1 MHHILRR
8 YAVIALS
15 ALGSATLLF
24 SCSNKP
30 RITQYDYETLL
41 TESSENRTIT
51 MMENGR
57 RSYTFVT
64 PLMEGYSMAT
74 NPYQEFR
81 RGIKMTTYTQDSI
94 NLIDA
99 TITANYAI
107 YYENQKLWEAKGN
120 VIIVKNNR
128 KDGDTTVTGH
138 TEIYTQQLFW
148 NATTKKIYSNV
159 DTKIL
164 QPDGWHFGVG
174 FDADEDLKN
183 IHFRKYSS
191 EMEFDMSQPT
201 AEELEAEN
209 KKREEEAAKKSG
221 TKRES
226 DKKNADKSKSDKKL
240 DPTKNNKPGGNS
252 VRPSSNRPNNVPG
265 GANPTPTTR
274 PTQTTPGAKNQKPT
288 QKPAEGGK
296 VTPPSTGK
304 GNLRPTN
311 DLSTSLDV
319 STDMSTDFKP
329 KVGNMDKPTNQVKPT
344 RK

>member
-1 MHHILRR
+1 M
-8 YAVIALS
+8 IALS
-15 ALGSATLLF
+15 VLGSATLLF

-30 RITQYDYETLL
+30 KATEYDYETLM

-94 NLIDA
+94 NLEDA

-120 VIIVKNNR
+120 VTIIKNNR

-201 AEELEAEN
+201 AEELEQEE
-209 KKREEEAAKKSG
+209 KKREESASKSSTKRGSDKKSGDKSSDDKKSG
-221 TKRES
+221 TNNKNT
-226 DKKNADKSKSDKKL
+226 KKF
-240 DPTKNNKPGGNS
+240 DPTKTNRAIGNS
-252 VRPSSNRPNNVPG
+252 VKAEDSRPNS
-265 GANPTPTTR
+265 APTTINSSPNGTR
-274 PTQTTPGAKNQKPT
+274 PTQAPPGVKGQKPT
-288 QKPAEGGK
+288 DAKMG
-296 VTPPSTGK
+296 TPPANNKLNSQLQ
-304 GNLRPTN
+304 NVE
-311 DLSTSLDV
+311 LSNNTEFSAE
-319 STDMSTDFKP
+319 MPP
-329 KVGNMDKPTNQVKPT
+329 KTLEKRANNAVASPKQK
-344 RK
+344 

>member
-1 MHHILRR
+1 M
-8 YAVIALS
+8 IALS

-24 SCSNKP
+24 SCSDKP
-30 RITQYDYETLL
+30 EATQFDYETLM

-51 MMENGR
+51 MMENGK

-81 RGIKMTTYTQDSI
+81 RGIKMTTYTQDST
-94 NLIDA
+94 NLVDA

-107 YYENQKLWEAKGN
+107 YYENQRLWEAKGN
-120 VIIVKNNR
+120 VIIIKNNR
-128 KDGDTTVTGH
+128 KDGDTTVTSH

-201 AEELEAEN
+201 AEELEQEN
-209 KKREEEAAKKSG
+209 KKREEEASKKSNKKESN
-221 TKRES
+221 KRETNRDNTNKATS
-226 DKKNADKSKSDKKL
+226 DRKF
-240 DPTKNNKPGGNS
+240 DPTKGN
-252 VRPSSNRPNNVPG
+252 RPSSNTV
-265 GANPTPTTR
+265 
-274 PTQTTPGAKNQKPT
+274 
-288 QKPAEGGK
+288 
-296 VTPPSTGK
+296 
-304 GNLRPTN
+304 
-311 DLSTSLDV
+311 
-319 STDMSTDFKP
+319 
-329 KVGNMDKPTNQVKPT
+329 KPTNSRPTTAPNNLKPSTNNALSTEATPSIKGQKPVESRLNTTNAKLNTTLQNSEFSVSSDMTVERSTVQPAKDRANSAVKPT
-344 RK
+344 SKK

>member
-24 SCSNKP
+24 SCSDKP
-30 RITQYDYETLL
+30 EPTQFDYETLL

-57 RSYTFVT
+57 RSYTFVS

-81 RGIKMTTYTQDSI
+81 RGINMTTYTQDSI
-94 NLIDA
+94 NLVDA
-99 TITANYAI
+99 NITANYAI

-120 VIIVKNNR
+120 VVIIKNNR
-128 KDGDTTVTGH
+128 KDGDTTITSQ

-164 QPDGWHFGVG
+164 QADGWHFGVG

-191 EMEFDMSQPT
+191 EIEFDMSQPT
-201 AEELEAEN
+201 EEELEAEN
-209 KKREEEAAKKSG
+209 KKREEEASKKG
-221 TKRES
+221 NKGADKRGS
-226 DKKNADKSKSDKKL
+226 DKRDNDKRAKVNNSGNTVAPGKKY
-240 DPTKNNKPGGNS
+240 DPTKNNGI
-252 VRPSSNRPNNVPG
+252 RPSSAPTNVS
-265 GANPTPTTR
+265 PTPNGAKA
-274 PTQTTPGAKNQKPT
+274 TTPTARKNQL
-288 QKPAEGGK
+288 PAENERSAK
-296 VTPPSTGK
+296 PPVNK
-304 GNLRPTN
+304 PGNKMQN
-311 DLSTSLDV
+311 VDLSTTSNLDIDIRN
-319 STDMSTDFKP
+319 T
-329 KVGNMDKPTNQVKPT
+329 NMNNAAKLDKSVK
-344 RK
+344 R